1 MSQEGI
7 KEHVIGEYYTE
18 IVRERNRPYCI
29 QDTIHDL
36 MKKGLSY
43 QEAIEE
49 LPIYCQE
56 AAREI
61 YQRG

>member
-1 MSQEGI
+1 MTI
-7 KEHVIGEYYTE
+7 KEHVIAEYYDN
-18 IVRERNRPYCI
+18 IIRERNRPYCI

-36 MKKGLSY
+36 IKKGLTY
-43 QEAIEE
+43 KEAIEE
-49 LPIYCQE
+49 LPVFCQE